1 MVRDPFAE
9 EKRKAIEALADIPDQ
24 PPGTVEPI
32 VVEEEGYRVLEGDE
46 AKKKFLSLKD
56 QYGEGLSTGFDAL
69 DYFFTF
75 LPEQLYLISAATH
88 VGKTMFALNMCSRI
102 ASTGKKVVYASLEQG
117 VFIVPLVEKI
127 LAKDYPSNLA
137 ILDSDQMLGVRTI
150 IKAVTELEV
159 KPDLLCIDHVH
170 FLKKKGNGATE
181 DMDETILEVQ
191 NMAKTLQIPVIVIAH
206 VRKINSNRPP
216 DLDDLRDS
224 SSLNQVPGVVLLLHR
239 NKEEEGEDSYLSNNG
254 SLFVAKNRIQGRT
267 GLLNYKLQPS
277 GDMIFDDP
285 KEKREA
291 KKKAMVKAAFGDDI
305 GIVTPVKEVKDTDAV
320 QV

>member
-24 PPGTVEPI
+24 PPEKEPV
-32 VVEEEGYRVLEGDE
+32 VVEDE
-46 AKKKFLSLKD
+46 TFRILKGAQAKKKFSDLKD
-56 QYGEGLSTGFDAL
+56 QYGTGLSTGFDSL

-88 VGKTMFALNMCSRI
+88 VGKTMFALNMCGRI
-102 ASTGKKVVYASLEQG
+102 ASQGKNVLYASLEQG

-127 LAKDYPSNLA
+127 LAANYPETLWV
-137 ILDSDQMLGVRTI
+137 LDSDQMLGVKTI
-150 IKAVTELEV
+150 IKAVMELET

-206 VRKINSNRPP
+206 VRKLNSSRAP

-239 NKEEEGEDSYLSNNG
+239 AKETEGETSYLSNDG

-277 GDMIFDDP
+277 GDMKFEDP
-285 KEKREA
+285 MEKREA
-291 KKKAMVKAAFGDDI
+291 KKKAIVKEAFGEDI
-305 GIVTPVKEVKDTDAV
+305 GIVTPVKEVKDSNAV